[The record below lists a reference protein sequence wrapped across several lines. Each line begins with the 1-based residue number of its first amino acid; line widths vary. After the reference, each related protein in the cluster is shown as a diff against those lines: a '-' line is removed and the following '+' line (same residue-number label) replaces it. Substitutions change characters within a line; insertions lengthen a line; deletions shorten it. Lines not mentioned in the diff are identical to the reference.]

1 MEWFFWVLC
10 LGLLVAVAANI
21 FNFVGGDR
29 NGWRLAGTAAGIVA
43 ALTIGT
49 AGYFANSKIKEAA
62 AQALEA
68 ADKADRFAKSVN
80 ALHWGG
86 HL

>member
-21 FNFVGGDR
+21 FNFLGGDR
-29 NGWRLAGTAAGIVA
+29 NGWRCAGTAAGIVA

-62 AQALEA
+62 HRRWQIRAGVGRIPYQ
-68 ADKADRFAKSVN
+68 
-80 ALHWGG
+80 
-86 HL
+86 